1 MVYLL
6 SVSSEVSTRVNIAV
20 GWADTGFLVVEV
32 AESLDGISFT
42 TTIWIDPVVV
52 GLKDITSS
60 FSSHVKIHTRSSW
73 TLLVFTRWILHHIDG
88 VRQLTDLNLH
98 FRVAAHVMSFIIGR
112 LIIWTLAV

>member
-1 MVYLL
+1 MDDLL
-6 SVSSEVSTRVNIAV
+6 SVSSEVSSRVNISV

-60 FSSHVKIHTRSSW
+60 FSSHVQVPCEAGSRH
-73 TLLVFTRWILHHIDG
+73 RWD
-88 VRQLTDLNLH
+88 
-98 FRVAAHVMSFIIGR
+98 
-112 LIIWTLAV
+112 